1 MVYIEIVARSVAF
14 DMRFA
19 TKANRPEGSTA
30 RPSAPKQLAPV
41 ATVASVVGDKSP
53 VRELIVYVETVLTA
67 LDEAVE

>member
-1 MVYIEIVARSVAF
+1 
-14 DMRFA
+14 
-19 TKANRPEGSTA
+19 
-30 RPSAPKQLAPV
+30 LAPV